1 MCVPC
6 ESEQNKIEEQNRR
19 AIAAGL
25 TNDNSGVSD
34 MIETDFSWLESGKE
48 FPFTAE
54 QWRHFEGLPT
64 SHCKKALLYSQMT

>member
-34 MIETDFSWLESGKE
+34 MIETDFSWLESGEE
-48 FPFTAE
+48 FPFTAVA
-54 QWRHFEGLPT
+54 
-64 SHCKKALLYSQMT
+64 AL